1 MMKRK
6 ISIMGGLSLLTVC
19 LLFGLA
25 WGQNIGAIKQRMLN
39 RLPQIQALKA
49 KGIIGENNRGYLAY
63 VGDKR
68 VKEELIQAENADRKA
83 VYQAI
88 AKQQNTS
95 VAVVEKHRAA
105 QIEKEAKPGTWLQ
118 DAAGKWYKK

>member
-1 MMKRK
+1 MKRK
-6 ISIMGGLSLLTVC
+6 IGIIAVASLVLLC
-19 LLFGLA
+19 LVFGLA

-68 VKEELIQAENADRKA
+68 VKQEMIQAENADRKA

-118 DAAGKWYKK
+118 DATGKWYQK